1 MALPVSLSG
10 LATTEQS
17 CLVGPFKS
25 SGGNYYFIG
34 KGTANLI
41 TLRAFKATDPTS
53 AFSNVGT
60 DFSVTGEPTPDVG
73 IEQVSAWQDGD
84 TIHVATAAESTV
96 GSSDTDYAYH
106 TFSMSSDS
114 WTLTNEAIATGV
126 DNNASGSGIYRAI
139 SICKRSSSGE
149 IVVVYSGPQATPSM
163 TAYARIVGKR
173 RTGVGTWSSSFVA
186 DMSAANNAFDY
197 ICPVCVADPNND
209 RVIFG
214 GLQRAGGLAF
224 IGTLSSGNTAAV
236 SATTLS
242 TTIAPAIAPLVSGL
256 VNLLAYDA
264 AGTTKVILTVE
275 GSTAGTIR
283 IGYANAADTPTMTA
297 VSLAT
302 SGDYPHRLF
311 VDDTDDAW
319 MLYRNTSDSD
329 LYVRRST
336 DHGANWAATGPTN
349 AFTSTVAADGL
360 LSNNGRISYTQ
371 GGNYVLGY
379 VVNDGGT
386 LKYNQYSIRAAGTSY
401 SVTGGITAGAIPIV
415 GATVA
420 TKAVRSITVT
430 AGALPITGA
439 TVTPRYGRTVSIT
452 PASIPIAGATVTPVF
467 AKRIAV
473 TAGAIPI
480 TGATVTPVH
489 EGGGTDYSITVTAGA
504 IPITGAAVAPV
515 FAKTIAITAGALP
528 ITGATVA
535 PVFAKRITVTAGSLP
550 ITGATVTPVK
560 ARSIAVTAGALPI
573 TGASVAPVFA
583 KTIAVTPASLPI
595 TGAAVDTV
603 YSGGTDYTIT
613 VTAGSLPI
621 TGALVAPVFAKA
633 IAVTPASLPI
643 AGATVAP
650 VHARSIAVTPA
661 SIPIAGANV
670 VPFKTG
676 GSTDYTLTIEPGS
689 LPIAGA
695 AVVPVHSAAS
705 EQISHVVGVQV
716 PGGPTP
722 RKALREAAERLRKRR
737 EEATTQTAIKAADKA
752 LAAVA
757 KAETLVA
764 ATATADDPSKPVTD
778 ALGGLERV
786 LMTFR
791 EQSTSRAL
799 REWTARVEAQ
809 ASALQ
814 REIDDEE
821 EVLMLLLAA

>member
-10 LATTEQS
+10 LATGHAT
-17 CLVGPFKS
+17 LAGPFKS
-25 SGGNYYFIG
+25 SGGNYYFLG
-34 KGTANLI
+34 RSGTTANQI
-41 TLRAFKATDPTS
+41 RAFKATDPTTS
-53 AFSNVGT
+53 FSNVGT
-60 DFSVTGEPTPDVG
+60 DFAVTGGTTRG
-73 IEQVSAWQDGD
+73 ILQVSAWQDGD
-84 TIHVATAAESTV
+84 TLHVATSCDGAADDLLT
-96 GSSDTDYAYH
+96 TYTYH
-106 TFSMSSDS
+106 EFSMSSDS
-114 WTLTNEAIATGV
+114 WTLTNESIAANVATES
-126 DNNASGSGIYRAI
+126 DNINAGGI
-139 SICKRSSSGE
+139 SICKRSSTGE
-149 IVVVYSGPQATPSM
+149 IVVVYNGASAVVSM
-163 TAYARIVGKR
+163 AAYARVFGKR
-173 RTGVGTWSSSFVA
+173 RTAVNTWSANFVA
-186 DMSAANNAFDY
+186 HGSTAAIDY
-197 ICPVCVADPNND
+197 IAPVCTADPNND
-209 RVIFG
+209 RVIFSCLG
-214 GLQRAGGLAF
+214 RTSNATH
-224 IGTLSSGNTAAV
+224 IGSLSSGNVAATSGTSLGPSITV
-236 SATTLS
+236 SATS
-242 TTIAPAIAPLVSGL
+242 TINAGL
-256 VNLLAYDA
+256 VNLLAYNA
-264 AGTTKVILTVE
+264 SGTTKVIVTVE
-275 GSTAGTIR
+275 STTAGTFR
-283 IGYANAADTPTMTA
+283 IGYANAADTPTITSIA
-297 VSLAT
+297 LAT

-336 DHGANWAATGPTN
+336 DHGATWTASGPTN
-349 AFTSTVAADGL
+349 AFTSTVSADVL
-360 LSNNGRISYTQ
+360 LSNNARVSYTQ

-430 AGALPITGA
+430 AGSIPITGA

-467 AKRIAV
+467 AKSIAVTAGALPITGVTVTPVHARTIAVTAGAIPIAGATVTPRYGKTIAV

-480 TGATVTPVH
+480 TGATVTPVF
-489 EGGGTDYSITVTAGA
+489 EGGTDYSITVTAGA
-504 IPITGAAVAPV
+504 IPITGAAVSPV
-515 FAKTIAITAGALP
+515 FAKTIAITAGA
-528 ITGATVA
+528 I
-535 PVFAKRITVTAGSLP
+535 
-550 ITGATVTPVK
+550 
-560 ARSIAVTAGALPI
+560 PI

-595 TGAAVDTV
+595 TGASVDTV

-650 VHARSIAVTPA
+650 VHARSITVTPA

-676 GSTDYTLTIEPGS
+676 GSTDYAITVEPGS

-764 ATATADDPSKPVTD
+764 ATAAADDPSKPVTD

-786 LMTFR
+786 LVSFR
-791 EQSTSRAL
+791 EQSTARAL

-809 ASALQ
+809 AAALQ